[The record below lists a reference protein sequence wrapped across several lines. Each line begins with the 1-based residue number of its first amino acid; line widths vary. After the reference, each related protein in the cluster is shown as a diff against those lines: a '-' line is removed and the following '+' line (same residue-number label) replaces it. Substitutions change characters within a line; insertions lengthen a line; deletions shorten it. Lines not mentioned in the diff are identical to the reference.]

1 MKDAALKLAL
11 DALENSVDL
20 VFEAHTEAVRRYG
33 DYPTRKGKIDG
44 LKVLADKHQRA
55 IDAVNAALAQPAQQP
70 IGYIGKHVA
79 FDDDVAIYTEADQHH
94 EPLSNEQI
102 RKWWASENGLE
113 DCDMCKIDDFTK
125 AVRAFEAKLKE
136 RNT

>member
-33 DYPTRKGKIDG
+33 DYPSRKGKIDG
-44 LKVLADKHQRA
+44 LKVLADAHQGA
-55 IDAVNAALAQPAQQP
+55 IDAIKAALAQPAQQP
-70 IGYIGKHVA
+70 IGDKRIDPKDICQREFVGLTEDEMQETCVDA
-79 FDDDVAIYTEADQHH
+79 FSYDPYVIARAI
-94 EPLSNEQI
+94 
-102 RKWWASENGLE
+102 
-113 DCDMCKIDDFTK
+113 
-125 AVRAFEAKLKE
+125 EAKLKE